1 MIKYF
6 TICGERCSGTNYIEE
21 LIAHNFDIAY
31 TWKHGHK
38 HFFGH
43 TDYKGNED
51 TIFIGVIRN
60 PYDWFNSLYE
70 EPHHMRHRP
79 RDITNFLQ
87 SEVESLHDHNK
98 KEIMEDR
105 NMYTKERFKNLFE
118 LRHIKMNYLMKDLKN
133 KVKNYIF
140 VKYEDVK
147 QHYPYFLEKLETH
160 FGLKRRL
167 SNFENI
173 TYYKKNKDKKFTQKR
188 KTHISP
194 ETIFNNPLFI
204 QNLEKEVGYI
214 K

>member
-21 LIAHNFDIAY
+21 LVTHNFGISY

-43 TDYKGNED
+43 TDYKDNQD
-51 TIFIGVIRN
+51 TLFIGVIRN
-60 PYDWFNSLYE
+60 PYDWLNSLYE
-70 EPHHMRHRP
+70 EPHHMRHRSKN
-79 RDITNFLQ
+79 ITEFLE

-105 NMYTKERFKNLFE
+105 NIYTKERFKNLFE
-118 LRHIKMNYLMKDLKN
+118 LRHIKLKYLMRDLRN

-147 QHYPYFLEKLETH
+147 QHYPYFLQNLETK
-160 FGLKRRL
+160 FGLKRKL
-167 SNFENI
+167 PQFENI
-173 TYYKKNKDKKFTQKR
+173 TYYKKNKDKKFDQKR

-194 ETIFNNPLFI
+194 ELIFNNPLFI
-204 QNLEKEVGYI
+204 KDLEIEVGYI